1 MLLPF
6 AAGTSDWLQLTPLK
20 SRVVVA
26 NKIRTRGFKR
36 IESNSRCGSCRA
48 SWQILFSYTF
58 ADRTAH
64 ANSFVSVC
72 VRSNNAS
79 NLGPVFSLTML
90 GSGSAGNS
98 ALVATGHCKILV
110 DGGLSARQ
118 LVLRLAQCGVT
129 PEQLDGVLLTHE
141 HGDHVCGLEVLCRKF
156 DLPIYCNALTAEA
169 IRCDGLFER
178 VPKAFGTNWRIFR
191 TGSEFSICDVTVQTF
206 PVPHDAVDPLGF
218 AFHAGSSGLGFITDL
233 GYATKMIIER
243 LREVQTLVIE
253 TNHDEKLLQNDSHRP
268 WPVKQRI
275 QSRHGHLSNA
285 AAASVIEQLLPGKIE
300 RVVLGHLSRDC
311 NTPELALGAVRAS
324 LEKCG
329 KLEMELHFA
338 TQSEIS
344 PRF

>member
-1 MLLPF
+1 
-6 AAGTSDWLQLTPLK
+6 
-20 SRVVVA
+20 
-26 NKIRTRGFKR
+26 
-36 IESNSRCGSCRA
+36 
-48 SWQILFSYTF
+48 
-58 ADRTAH
+58 
-64 ANSFVSVC
+64 
-72 VRSNNAS
+72 
-79 NLGPVFSLTML
+79 ML

-118 LVLRLAQCGVT
+118 LVLRLAQCGVA
-129 PEQLDGVLLTHE
+129 PDQLDGVLLTHE

-156 DLPIYCNALTAEA
+156 EVPIYCNALTAEA
-169 IRCDGLFER
+169 IRCEGFFER
-178 VPKAFGTNWRIFR
+178 TAATTNWRIFR

-233 GYATKMIIER
+233 GYATKMVVER

-268 WPVKQRI
+268 WGVKQRI
-275 QSRHGHLSNA
+275 QSRHGHLSNTA
-285 AAASVIEQLLPGKIE
+285 AVSVIEELLSGKIE
-300 RVVLGHLSRDC
+300 RIVLGHLSRDC

-324 LEKCG
+324 LAKCG
-329 KLEMELHFA
+329 RIDMEVHCA

-344 PRF
+344 PRFRIGETKPGPFQPTFENAFFQTASAL

>member
-1 MLLPF
+1 
-6 AAGTSDWLQLTPLK
+6 
-20 SRVVVA
+20 
-26 NKIRTRGFKR
+26 
-36 IESNSRCGSCRA
+36 
-48 SWQILFSYTF
+48 
-58 ADRTAH
+58 
-64 ANSFVSVC
+64 
-72 VRSNNAS
+72 
-79 NLGPVFSLTML
+79 ML

-98 ALVATGHCKILV
+98 ALVATDHCKILV

-129 PEQLDGVLLTHE
+129 PDQLDGALLTHE
-141 HGDHVCGLEVLCRKF
+141 HSDHVCGLEVLCRKF
-156 DLPIYCNALTAEA
+156 DVPIYCNALTAEV

-178 VPKAFGTNWRIFR
+178 HRNWRIFP

-218 AFHAGSSGLGFITDL
+218 AFHAGSRGLGFITDL
-233 GYATKMIIER
+233 GYATKMVIER

-275 QSRHGHLSNA
+275 QSRHGHLSNT
-285 AAASVIEQLLPGKIE
+285 AAASVIEELLPGKIE

-311 NTPELALGAVRAS
+311 NTLELALDTVRAS
-324 LEKCG
+324 LAKCDRIG
-329 KLEMELHFA
+329 MEVHCA

-344 PRF
+344 PRFRIGETKPGPFQPTFETAFFQTASTL